1 MLASPFYLHTWKKF
15 VDEGVLDS
23 NRINER
29 ISESWHRCKQANVN
43 PHMNKGQKILSSNF
57 FQDQKK
63 KSEIFLDIAIPQLQ
77 NMRRTIDE
85 LQMMALLIDPDGYV
99 LSLSGNQQTLKRAKH
114 INFIEGVKWTE
125 AAVGTNAIGTALQIE
140 EAIMIS
146 GTEHYSVAS
155 HSWSCAA
162 APIHNDD
169 GKLIGVLDFSCPIEF
184 SHPYM
189 LGMVTSIAHAIERE
203 CSIRVHQN
211 ELHLIHRFL
220 DVIDSDEQVV
230 ICNHRDVIVSAS
242 KKVRERVSNWSR
254 MKLED
259 LMQNG
264 LKPKLEVP
272 IYSNDRMIGKCIYV
286 KENKQGNVFSTSPFI
301 NGVTFPGVIGTS
313 NAFQHTLEE
322 IKLVSPT
329 DASVY
334 VCGETGVGK
343 EYVARAIHENSSRKN
358 GPFIAVNCGSLP
370 KELMESELFGY
381 AEGAFTG
388 ARRQGYK
395 GKFEQA
401 DGGTIFL
408 DEIGE
413 VPPEMQVALLRVLQ
427 ERIVTPIG
435 SSKEVPVNIRII
447 TATHKDLLRLV
458 EEGKFRQD
466 LYYRLHVYPLYV
478 PSLIE
483 RKEDIPYFIQDFC
496 RRKNWNVVFPKN
508 ICNQLSQH
516 AWPGNIRELLNVLER
531 IYILSQGREICGK
544 QISFLLQT
552 MMGNQ
557 NQLELQAENKT
568 EHTLN
573 FREKIQRDS
582 MIEALEKTNGN
593 VSLASKLLD
602 VPRSTFYKRMQKYKL
617 KSRFL

>member
-1 MLASPFYLHTWKKF
+1 MLASPFYLHAWKKF
-15 VDEGVLDS
+15 VNEGVLDS
-23 NRINER
+23 NRINQR

-43 PHMNKGQKILSSNF
+43 PHMNKGQKVLSSNIF
-57 FQDQKK
+57 REQKK
-63 KSEIFLDIAIPQLQ
+63 KSEIFLDIALPQIQ
-77 NMRRTIDE
+77 NLRKTIDE

-99 LSLSGNQQTLKRAKH
+99 LSLSGNKQTLKRAKH

-125 AAVGTNAIGTALQIE
+125 AAVGTNAIGTALEIE

-155 HSWSCAA
+155 HSWSCAP

-169 GKLIGVLDFSCPIEF
+169 GKLIGILDFSCPIEF

-242 KKVRERVSNWSR
+242 KSVRERVTNWSR

-259 LMQNG
+259 LVHHG
-264 LKPKLEVP
+264 LETKLEIPV
-272 IYSNDRMIGKCIYV
+272 YSNERMIGKCMYL
-286 KENKQGNVFSTSPFI
+286 KENKQMNTYSAFTFI
-301 NGVTFPGVIGTS
+301 KGITFPGVTGTS
-313 NAFQHTLEE
+313 KAFQHTLEE

-329 DASVY
+329 DVSVY

-343 EYVARAIHENSSRKN
+343 EYVARAIHENSPRKD

-370 KELMESELFGY
+370 KELIESELFGY

-401 DGGTIFL
+401 NGGTLFL

-427 ERIVTPIG
+427 ERTITPIG

-483 RKEDIPYFIQDFC
+483 RKEDIPYFIQHFC
-496 RRKNWNVVFPKN
+496 EQKNWNVVFPKS
-508 ICNQLSQH
+508 ICNQFLQH
-516 AWPGNIRELLNVLER
+516 TWPGNIRELVNALER
-531 IYILSQGREICGK
+531 IYILSQGREICEK
-544 QISFLLQT
+544 QVALLIQT

-557 NQLELQAENKT
+557 QQLELQVKNKT

-573 FREKIQRDS
+573 FREKIKRDS
-582 MIEALEKTNGN
+582 MIEALQKTNGN
-593 VSLASKLLD
+593 VSLAAKLLD

-617 KSRFL
+617 

>member
-15 VDEGVLDS
+15 LDS

-43 PHMNKGQKILSSNF
+43 PHMNKGQKILSSHIF
-57 FQDQKK
+57 REQKK
-63 KSEIFLDIAIPQLQ
+63 KGEIFLDIALPQIQ
-77 NMRRTIDE
+77 NMRKTIDE

-99 LSLSGNQQTLKRAKH
+99 LSLSGNKQTLKRAKH

-125 AAVGTNAIGTALQIE
+125 AAVGTNAIGTALEIE

-242 KKVRERVSNWSR
+242 KSVRERVTNWSR

-259 LMQNG
+259 LVHHG
-264 LKPKLEVP
+264 LETKLEIPV
-272 IYSNDRMIGKCIYV
+272 YSNERMIGKCMYL
-286 KENKQGNVFSTSPFI
+286 KENKQMNTYSAFTFI
-301 NGVTFPGVIGTS
+301 KGITFPGVTGTS
-313 NAFQHTLEE
+313 KAFQHTLEE

-329 DASVY
+329 DVSVY

-343 EYVARAIHENSSRKN
+343 EYVARAIHENSPRKD

-370 KELMESELFGY
+370 KELIESELFGY

-401 DGGTIFL
+401 NGGTLFL

-427 ERIVTPIG
+427 ERTITPIG

-483 RKEDIPYFIQDFC
+483 RKEDIPYFIQHFC
-496 RRKNWNVVFPKN
+496 EQKNWNVVFPKS
-508 ICNQLSQH
+508 ICNQFLQH
-516 AWPGNIRELLNVLER
+516 TWPGNIRELVNALER
-531 IYILSQGREICGK
+531 IYILSQGREICEK
-544 QISFLLQT
+544 QVALLIQT

-557 NQLELQAENKT
+557 QQLELQVENKT

-582 MIEALEKTNGN
+582 MIEALQKTNGN
-593 VSLASKLLD
+593 VSLAAKLLD

-617 KSRFL
+617 

>member
-15 VDEGVLDS
+15 VNEGVLDS
-23 NRINER
+23 NRINQR

-43 PHMNKGQKILSSNF
+43 PHMNKGQKVLSSNIF
-57 FQDQKK
+57 REQKK
-63 KSEIFLDIAIPQLQ
+63 KSEIFLDIALPQIQ
-77 NMRRTIDE
+77 NMRKTIDE

-99 LSLSGNQQTLKRAKH
+99 LSLSGNKQTLKRAKH

-125 AAVGTNAIGTALQIE
+125 AAVGTNAIGTALEIE

-146 GTEHYSVAS
+146 GTEHYSVVS

-169 GKLIGVLDFSCPIEF
+169 GKLIGILDFSCPIEF

-242 KKVRERVSNWSR
+242 KSVRERVTNWSR

-259 LMQNG
+259 LVHHG
-264 LKPKLEVP
+264 LETKLEIPV
-272 IYSNDRMIGKCIYV
+272 YSNERMIGKCMYL
-286 KENKQGNVFSTSPFI
+286 KENKQMNTYSAFTFI
-301 NGVTFPGVIGTS
+301 KGITFPGVTGTS
-313 NAFQHTLEE
+313 KAFQHTLEE

-343 EYVARAIHENSSRKN
+343 EYVARAIHENSPRKDE
-358 GPFIAVNCGSLP
+358 PFIAVNCGSLP

-401 DGGTIFL
+401 NGGTLFL

-413 VPPEMQVALLRVLQ
+413 VSPEMQVALLRVLQ
-427 ERIVTPIG
+427 ERTITPIG

-483 RKEDIPYFIQDFC
+483 RKEDIPYFIQHFC
-496 RRKNWNVVFPKN
+496 ERKNWNVVFPKS
-508 ICNQLSQH
+508 IYNQFLQH
-516 AWPGNIRELLNVLER
+516 TWPGNIRELVNVLER
-531 IYILSQGREICGK
+531 IYILSQGREICEK
-544 QISFLLQT
+544 QVAFLIQT
-552 MMGNQ
+552 MTGNQ
-557 NQLELQAENKT
+557 QQLELQVENKT

-593 VSLASKLLD
+593 VSLAAKLLN

-617 KSRFL
+617 

>member
-15 VDEGVLDS
+15 IDEGVFDS

-43 PHMNKGQKILSSNF
+43 PYMNKGQKILSSNV
-57 FQDQKK
+57 FQEQKK
-63 KSEIFLDIAIPQLQ
+63 KSEIFLDIALSQIQ
-77 NMRRTIDE
+77 NMRKTIDE

-99 LSLSGNQQTLKRAKH
+99 LSLSGNKQTLKRAKH

-125 AAVGTNAIGTALQIE
+125 AAVGTNAIGTALEIE

-242 KKVRERVSNWSR
+242 KSVRERINNWSR
-254 MKLED
+254 MKLEE
-259 LMQNG
+259 LMHHG
-264 LKPKLEVP
+264 LETKLEIPV
-272 IYSNDRMIGKCIYV
+272 YSNERMIGKCMYL
-286 KENKQGNVFSTSPFI
+286 KKNKQINTYSAFAFIKGITFS
-301 NGVTFPGVIGTS
+301 GVTGTS
-313 NAFQHTLEE
+313 KAFQYTLEE

-343 EYVARAIHENSSRKN
+343 EYVARAIHENSPRKD

-381 AEGAFTG
+381 VEGAFTG

-401 DGGTIFL
+401 HGGTLFL

-427 ERIVTPIG
+427 ERTITPIG

-483 RKEDIPYFIQDFC
+483 RKEDISYFIQHFC
-496 RRKNWNVVFPKN
+496 ERKNWNVVFPKS
-508 ICNQLSQH
+508 ICNQFLQH
-516 AWPGNIRELLNVLER
+516 TWPGNIRELVNVLER
-531 IYILSQGREICGK
+531 IYILSQGREICEK
-544 QISFLLQT
+544 QVAFLLQT

-557 NQLELQAENKT
+557 QQLELQVENKT
-568 EHTLN
+568 EHPLN

-582 MIEALEKTNGN
+582 MIEALQKTNGN
-593 VSLASKLLD
+593 VSLAAKLLD

-617 KSRFL
+617 

>member
-29 ISESWHRCKQANVN
+29 ISESWYRCKQANVN
-43 PHMNKGQKILSSNF
+43 PHMNKGQKILSSNI
-57 FQDQKK
+57 FQNQKK
-63 KSEIFLDIAIPQLQ
+63 KSEIFLDIAIPQIQ
-77 NMRRTIDE
+77 NMRKTIDE

-264 LKPKLEVP
+264 LKSKLEVP
-272 IYSNDRMIGKCIYV
+272 VYSNDRMIGKCIYV
-286 KENKQGNVFSTSPFI
+286 KENKQGNVFSTSPYI
-301 NGVTFPGVIGTS
+301 NGITFPGVIGTS

-329 DASVY
+329 EASVY

-343 EYVARAIHENSSRKN
+343 EYVARAIHENSPRKN

-427 ERIVTPIG
+427 ERTVTPIG

-483 RKEDIPYFIQDFC
+483 RKEDIPYFIQHFC
-496 RRKNWNVVFPKN
+496 ERKNWNVVFPTS
-508 ICNQLSQH
+508 ICNQFSQH
-516 AWPGNIRELLNVLER
+516 KWPGNIRELLNVLER
-531 IYILSQGREICGK
+531 IYILSQGREICEK

-557 NQLELQAENKT
+557 HQLALQTENQT

-582 MIEALEKTNGN
+582 MVEALEKTNGN
-593 VSLASKLLD
+593 VSLAAKLLD

-617 KSRFL
+617 

>member
-15 VDEGVLDS
+15 VNEGVLDS
-23 NRINER
+23 NRINQR

-43 PHMNKGQKILSSNF
+43 PHMNKGQKILSSNI
-57 FQDQKK
+57 FQEQKK
-63 KSEIFLDIAIPQLQ
+63 KSEIFLDIALPQIQ
-77 NMRRTIDE
+77 NMRKTIDE

-99 LSLSGNQQTLKRAKH
+99 LSLSGNKQTLKRAKH

-125 AAVGTNAIGTALQIE
+125 SAVGTNAIGTALEIE

-146 GTEHYSVAS
+146 GTEHYTVAS

-242 KKVRERVSNWSR
+242 KSVRERINNWSR
-254 MKLED
+254 MKVEELMHHGLET
-259 LMQNG
+259 
-264 LKPKLEVP
+264 KLEIPV
-272 IYSNDRMIGKCIYV
+272 YSNERMIGKCMYL
-286 KENKQGNVFSTSPFI
+286 KENKQMNTYSTFTFI
-301 NGVTFPGVIGTS
+301 KGITFPGVTGTS
-313 NAFQHTLEE
+313 RAFQHTLEE

-343 EYVARAIHENSSRKN
+343 EYVARAIHENSPRKD

-401 DGGTIFL
+401 NGGTLFL

-427 ERIVTPIG
+427 ERTITPIG
-435 SSKEVPVNIRII
+435 SSKLVPVNIRII

-483 RKEDIPYFIQDFC
+483 RKEDIPYFIQHFC
-496 RRKNWNVVFPKN
+496 ERKNWNVVFPKS
-508 ICNQLSQH
+508 IYNQFLQH
-516 AWPGNIRELLNVLER
+516 TWPGNIRELVNVLER
-531 IYILSQGREICGK
+531 IYILSQGREICEK
-544 QISFLLQT
+544 QVVFLIQT

-557 NQLELQAENKT
+557 EQLELQAENKT
-568 EHTLN
+568 EHTLH

-582 MIEALEKTNGN
+582 MIEAFQKTNGN
-593 VSLASKLLD
+593 VSLAAKLLN

-617 KSRFL
+617 

>member
-15 VDEGVLDS
+15 INEGVLDS

-63 KSEIFLDIAIPQLQ
+63 KSEIFLDIAIPQIQ
-77 NMRRTIDE
+77 NMRKTIDE
-85 LQMMALLIDPDGYV
+85 LQMMVLLIDPDGYV
-99 LSLSGNQQTLKRAKH
+99 LSLSGNKQTLKRAKH

-125 AAVGTNAIGTALQIE
+125 AAVGTNAIGTALEIE

-242 KKVRERVSNWSR
+242 KSVRERVTNWSR

-259 LMQNG
+259 LVHHG
-264 LKPKLEVP
+264 LETKLEIPV
-272 IYSNDRMIGKCIYV
+272 YSNERMIGKCMYL
-286 KENKQGNVFSTSPFI
+286 KENKQMNTYSAFTFI
-301 NGVTFPGVIGTS
+301 KGITFPGVTGTS
-313 NAFQHTLEE
+313 KAFQHTLEE

-343 EYVARAIHENSSRKN
+343 EYVARAIHENSPRKD

-395 GKFEQA
+395 GKFEQSN
-401 DGGTIFL
+401 GGTLFL

-427 ERIVTPIG
+427 ERTITPIG

-483 RKEDIPYFIQDFC
+483 RKEDIPYFIQHFC
-496 RRKNWNVVFPKN
+496 ERKNWNVVFPKS
-508 ICNQLSQH
+508 ICNQFLQH
-516 AWPGNIRELLNVLER
+516 TWPGNIRELVNALER
-531 IYILSQGREICGK
+531 IYILSQGREICEK
-544 QISFLLQT
+544 QVAFLIQT

-557 NQLELQAENKT
+557 QQLELQVENKT

-582 MIEALEKTNGN
+582 MIEALQKTNGN
-593 VSLASKLLD
+593 VSLAAKLLD

-617 KSRFL
+617 

>member
-15 VDEGVLDS
+15 INEGVLDS
-23 NRINER
+23 NRINQR

-43 PHMNKGQKILSSNF
+43 PHMNKGQKVLSSHIF
-57 FQDQKK
+57 REQKK
-63 KSEIFLDIAIPQLQ
+63 KSEIFLDIALPQIQ
-77 NMRRTIDE
+77 NLRKTIDE
-85 LQMMALLIDPDGYV
+85 LQMMALLINPDGYV
-99 LSLSGNQQTLKRAKH
+99 LSLSGNKQTLKRAKH

-125 AAVGTNAIGTALQIE
+125 AAVGTNAIGTALEIE

-169 GKLIGVLDFSCPIEF
+169 GKLIGILDFSCPIEF

-242 KKVRERVSNWSR
+242 KSVRERINNWSR
-254 MKLED
+254 MKLEE
-259 LMQNG
+259 LMHHG
-264 LKPKLEVP
+264 LETKLEIPV
-272 IYSNDRMIGKCIYV
+272 YSNERMIGKCMYL
-286 KENKQGNVFSTSPFI
+286 KENEQMNTYSALTFI
-301 NGVTFPGVIGTS
+301 KGITFPGVTGTS
-313 NAFQHTLEE
+313 RAFQHTLEE

-343 EYVARAIHENSSRKN
+343 EYVARAIHENSPRKD

-370 KELMESELFGY
+370 KELIESELFGY

-401 DGGTIFL
+401 NGGTLFL

-427 ERIVTPIG
+427 ERTITPIG

-458 EEGKFRQD
+458 EEGNFRQD

-483 RKEDIPYFIQDFC
+483 RKEDIPYFIQHFC
-496 RRKNWNVVFPKN
+496 ERKNWNVVFPKS
-508 ICNQLSQH
+508 ICNQFSQH
-516 AWPGNIRELLNVLER
+516 KWPGNIRELLNVLER
-531 IYILSQGREICGK
+531 IYILSQGREICEK
-544 QISFLLQT
+544 QVALLIQT

-557 NQLELQAENKT
+557 QQLELQVENKT

-582 MIEALEKTNGN
+582 MIEALQKTNGN
-593 VSLASKLLD
+593 VSLAAKLLD

-617 KSRFL
+617 

>member
-15 VDEGVLDS
+15 VNEGVLDS
-23 NRINER
+23 NRINQR

-43 PHMNKGQKILSSNF
+43 PHMNKGQKILSSNI
-57 FQDQKK
+57 FQEQKK
-63 KSEIFLDIAIPQLQ
+63 KSEIFLDIALPQIQ
-77 NMRRTIDE
+77 NMRKTIDE

-99 LSLSGNQQTLKRAKH
+99 LSLSGNKQTLKRAKH

-125 AAVGTNAIGTALQIE
+125 AAVGTNAIGTALEIE

-146 GTEHYSVAS
+146 GTEHYSVVS

-242 KKVRERVSNWSR
+242 KSVRERINNWSR
-254 MKLED
+254 MKLEE
-259 LMQNG
+259 LMHHG
-264 LKPKLEVP
+264 LETKLEIPV
-272 IYSNDRMIGKCIYV
+272 YSNERMIGKCMYL
-286 KENKQGNVFSTSPFI
+286 KENEQMNTYSALTFI
-301 NGVTFPGVIGTS
+301 KGITFPGVTGTS
-313 NAFQHTLEE
+313 RAFQHTLEE

-343 EYVARAIHENSSRKN
+343 EYVARAIHENSPRKD

-401 DGGTIFL
+401 NGGTLFL

-427 ERIVTPIG
+427 ERTITPIG

-483 RKEDIPYFIQDFC
+483 RKEDIPYFIQHFC
-496 RRKNWNVVFPKN
+496 ERKNWNVVFPKS
-508 ICNQLSQH
+508 ICNQFLQH
-516 AWPGNIRELLNVLER
+516 TWPGNIRELVNVLER
-531 IYILSQGREICGK
+531 IYILSQGREICEK
-544 QISFLLQT
+544 QVALLIQT

-557 NQLELQAENKT
+557 QQLELQVENKT

-582 MIEALEKTNGN
+582 MIEALQKTNGN
-593 VSLASKLLD
+593 VSLAAKLLN

-617 KSRFL
+617 

>member
-29 ISESWHRCKQANVN
+29 ISESWYRCKQANVN
-43 PHMNKGQKILSSNF
+43 PHMNKGQKILSSNI

-63 KSEIFLDIAIPQLQ
+63 KSEIFLDIAIPQIQ
-77 NMRRTIDE
+77 NMRKTIDE

-242 KKVRERVSNWSR
+242 KSVRERVSNWSR

-264 LKPKLEVP
+264 LKPILEVP
-272 IYSNDRMIGKCIYV
+272 VYSNDRMIGKCMYV

-301 NGVTFPGVIGTS
+301 SGITFHGVIGTS

-343 EYVARAIHENSSRKN
+343 EYVARAIHENSPRKN

-427 ERIVTPIG
+427 ERTVTPIG
-435 SSKEVPVNIRII
+435 GSKEVPVNIRII

-478 PSLIE
+478 PSLME
-483 RKEDIPYFIQDFC
+483 RKEDIPYFIQHFC
-496 RRKNWNVVFPKN
+496 ERKNWNVVFPKS
-508 ICNQLSQH
+508 ICNQLSHH

-531 IYILSQGREICGK
+531 IYILSQGREICEK

-557 NQLELQAENKT
+557 HQLALQAENKT

-593 VSLASKLLD
+593 VSLAAKLLD

-617 KSRFL
+617 

>member
-29 ISESWHRCKQANVN
+29 ISESWYRCKQANVN
-43 PHMNKGQKILSSNF
+43 PHMNKGQKILSSNI

-63 KSEIFLDIAIPQLQ
+63 KSEIFLDIAIPQIQ
-77 NMRRTIDE
+77 NMRKTIDE

-99 LSLSGNQQTLKRAKH
+99 LSLSGNKQTLQRAKH
-114 INFIEGVKWTE
+114 INFVEGVKWTE
-125 AAVGTNAIGTALQIE
+125 AAVGTNAIGTALEIE

-211 ELHLIHRFL
+211 ELQLIHRFL
-220 DVIDSDEQVV
+220 DVIDSNEQVV

-242 KKVRERVSNWSR
+242 KRVRERVCNWSR
-254 MKLED
+254 MKLAD
-259 LMQNG
+259 LMHYG
-264 LKPKLEVP
+264 LKTKLEVP
-272 IYSNDRMIGKCIYV
+272 VYSNNRMIGKCIYV
-286 KENKQGNVFSTSPFI
+286 KENKQVKSFSTSPFI
-301 NGVTFPGVIGTS
+301 NGITFPGVIGTS
-313 NAFQHTLEE
+313 SVFQHTLEE

-343 EYVARAIHENSSRKN
+343 EYVARAIHENSPRKD

-427 ERIVTPIG
+427 ERTVTPIG

-478 PSLIE
+478 PTLIE
-483 RKEDIPYFIQDFC
+483 RKEDIPYFIKHFC
-496 RRKNWNVVFPKN
+496 EQKNWNVVFPKS
-508 ICNQLSQH
+508 ICNQFYQH
-516 AWPGNIRELLNVLER
+516 TWPGNIRELLNVLER
-531 IYILSQGREICGK
+531 IYILSQGQEICEK

-557 NQLELQAENKT
+557 HQLALQAENKI
-568 EHTLN
+568 ENTLN
-573 FREKIQRDS
+573 FRERIQRDS

-593 VSLASKLLD
+593 VSLAAKLLD

-617 KSRFL
+617 

>member
-1 MLASPFYLHTWKKF
+1 MLASPFYLHAWKKF
-15 VDEGVLDS
+15 VNEGVLDS
-23 NRINER
+23 NRINQR

-43 PHMNKGQKILSSNF
+43 PHMNKGQKVLSSNIF
-57 FQDQKK
+57 REQKK
-63 KSEIFLDIAIPQLQ
+63 KSEIFLDIALPQIQ
-77 NMRRTIDE
+77 NLRKTIDE

-99 LSLSGNQQTLKRAKH
+99 LSLSGNKQTLKRAKY

-125 AAVGTNAIGTALQIE
+125 AAVGTNAIGTALEIE

-169 GKLIGVLDFSCPIEF
+169 GKLIGILDFSCPIEF

-242 KKVRERVSNWSR
+242 KSVRERVTNWSR

-259 LMQNG
+259 LVHHG
-264 LKPKLEVP
+264 LETKLEIPV
-272 IYSNDRMIGKCIYV
+272 YSNERMIGKCMYL
-286 KENKQGNVFSTSPFI
+286 KENKQMNTYSAFTFI
-301 NGVTFPGVIGTS
+301 KGITFPGVTGTS
-313 NAFQHTLEE
+313 KAFQHTLEE

-329 DASVY
+329 DVSVY

-343 EYVARAIHENSSRKN
+343 EYVARAIHENSPRKD

-370 KELMESELFGY
+370 KELIESELFGY

-401 DGGTIFL
+401 NGGTLFL

-427 ERIVTPIG
+427 ERTITPIG

-483 RKEDIPYFIQDFC
+483 RKEDIPYFIQHFC
-496 RRKNWNVVFPKN
+496 EQKNWNVVFPKS
-508 ICNQLSQH
+508 ICNQFLQH
-516 AWPGNIRELLNVLER
+516 TWPGNIRELVNALER
-531 IYILSQGREICGK
+531 IYILSQGREIYEK
-544 QISFLLQT
+544 QVALLIQT

-557 NQLELQAENKT
+557 QQLELQVENKT

-582 MIEALEKTNGN
+582 MIEALQKTNGN
-593 VSLASKLLD
+593 VSLAAKLLD

-617 KSRFL
+617 

>member
-29 ISESWHRCKQANVN
+29 ISESWHRCKEANVD
-43 PHMNKGQKILSSNF
+43 PHINKGQKILSSNI

-63 KSEIFLDIAIPQLQ
+63 KSEIFLDIAIPQIQ
-77 NMRRTIDE
+77 NMRKTIDE

-99 LSLSGNQQTLKRAKH
+99 LSLSGNEQTLKRAKH

-125 AAVGTNAIGTALQIE
+125 AAVGTNAIGTALEIE

-242 KKVRERVSNWSR
+242 KRVRERVCNWSR
-254 MKLED
+254 MKLAD
-259 LMQNG
+259 LMHFG
-264 LKPKLEVP
+264 LKTKLEVP
-272 IYSNDRMIGKCIYV
+272 IYSNNRMIGKCIYV
-286 KENKQGNVFSTSPFI
+286 KENKQVKSFSTFPFI
-301 NGVTFPGVIGTS
+301 NGITFPGVIGTS
-313 NAFQHTLEE
+313 SAFQHTLEE

-343 EYVARAIHENSSRKN
+343 EYVARAIHENSPRKN
-358 GPFIAVNCGSLP
+358 GPFIAVNCGALP

-413 VPPEMQVALLRVLQ
+413 VPPKMQVALLRVLQ
-427 ERIVTPIG
+427 ERTVTPIG
-435 SSKEVPVNIRII
+435 SSIEVPVNIRII

-483 RKEDIPYFIQDFC
+483 RKEDIPYFIQQFC
-496 RRKNWNVVFPKN
+496 ERKNWNIVFPKS
-508 ICNQLSQH
+508 ICNQFALH
-516 AWPGNIRELLNVLER
+516 TWPGNIRELLNVLER
-531 IYILSQGREICGK
+531 IYILSQGREICEK

-552 MMGNQ
+552 IMGNQ
-557 NQLELQAENKT
+557 HQLELQTENKT
-568 EHTLN
+568 ENTLN

-593 VSLASKLLD
+593 VSLAAKLLD

-617 KSRFL
+617 

>member
-15 VDEGVLDS
+15 IDEGVFDS

-29 ISESWHRCKQANVN
+29 ISESWHRCRQANVN
-43 PHMNKGQKILSSNF
+43 PYMNKGQKILSSNV
-57 FQDQKK
+57 FQEQKK
-63 KSEIFLDIAIPQLQ
+63 KSEIFLDIALPQIQ
-77 NMRRTIDE
+77 NMRKTIDE

-99 LSLSGNQQTLKRAKH
+99 LSLSGNKQTLKRAKH

-125 AAVGTNAIGTALQIE
+125 AAVGTNAIGTALEIE

-242 KKVRERVSNWSR
+242 KSVRERINNWSR
-254 MKLED
+254 MKLEE
-259 LMQNG
+259 LMHHG
-264 LKPKLEVP
+264 LETKLEIPV
-272 IYSNDRMIGKCIYV
+272 YSNERMIGKCMYL
-286 KENKQGNVFSTSPFI
+286 KKNKQINTYSAFAFIKGITFS
-301 NGVTFPGVIGTS
+301 GVTGTS
-313 NAFQHTLEE
+313 KAFQHTLEE

-343 EYVARAIHENSSRKN
+343 EYVARAIHENSPRKD

-381 AEGAFTG
+381 VEGAFTG

-401 DGGTIFL
+401 HGGTLFL

-427 ERIVTPIG
+427 ERTITPIG

-483 RKEDIPYFIQDFC
+483 RKEDISYFIQHFC
-496 RRKNWNVVFPKN
+496 ERKNWNVVFPKS
-508 ICNQLSQH
+508 ICNQFLQH
-516 AWPGNIRELLNVLER
+516 TWPGNIRELVNVLER
-531 IYILSQGREICGK
+531 IYILSQGRKYAKSKSLFATNNDGK
-544 QISFLLQT
+544 
-552 MMGNQ
+552 
-557 NQLELQAENKT
+557 
-568 EHTLN
+568 
-573 FREKIQRDS
+573 
-582 MIEALEKTNGN
+582 
-593 VSLASKLLD
+593 
-602 VPRSTFYKRMQKYKL
+602 STTT
-617 KSRFL
+617 

>member
-15 VDEGVLDS
+15 INEGVLDS

-63 KSEIFLDIAIPQLQ
+63 KSEIFLDIAIPQIQ
-77 NMRRTIDE
+77 NMRKTIDE

-99 LSLSGNQQTLKRAKH
+99 LSLSGNKQTLKRAKH

-125 AAVGTNAIGTALQIE
+125 EAVGTNAIGTALEIE

-146 GTEHYSVAS
+146 GTEHYSVVS

-242 KKVRERVSNWSR
+242 KSVRERINNWSR
-254 MKLED
+254 MKLEE
-259 LMQNG
+259 LMHHG
-264 LKPKLEVP
+264 LETKLEIPV
-272 IYSNDRMIGKCIYV
+272 YSNERMIGKCMYL
-286 KENKQGNVFSTSPFI
+286 KENEQMNTYSALPFI
-301 NGVTFPGVIGTS
+301 KGITFSGVTGTS
-313 NAFQHTLEE
+313 KAFQHTLEE

-343 EYVARAIHENSSRKN
+343 EYVARAIHENSPRKD

-401 DGGTIFL
+401 NGGTLFL

-427 ERIVTPIG
+427 ERTITPIG
-435 SSKEVPVNIRII
+435 SSKLVPVNIRII

-483 RKEDIPYFIQDFC
+483 RKEDIPYFIQHYC
-496 RRKNWNVVFPKN
+496 ERKNWNVVFPKS
-508 ICNQLSQH
+508 IYNQFLQH
-516 AWPGNIRELLNVLER
+516 TWPGNIRELVNVLER
-531 IYILSQGREICGK
+531 IYILSQGREICEK
-544 QISFLLQT
+544 QVDFLLQT
-552 MMGNQ
+552 MRGNQ
-557 NQLELQAENKT
+557 QQLELQVENKT
-568 EHTLN
+568 EHTLH

-582 MIEALEKTNGN
+582 MIEALQKTNGN
-593 VSLASKLLD
+593 VSLAAKLLD

-617 KSRFL
+617 

>member
-23 NRINER
+23 NRVNER
-29 ISESWHRCKQANVN
+29 ISESWHRCKVANVN
-43 PHMNKGQKILSSNF
+43 PHMNKGQKILSSNI

-77 NMRRTIDE
+77 NMRKTIDE

-125 AAVGTNAIGTALQIE
+125 AAVGTNAIGTALEIE

-220 DVIDSDEQVV
+220 DVIDSEEQVV

-242 KKVRERVSNWSR
+242 KRVRERVSNWSR

-259 LMQNG
+259 LMHNG

-272 IYSNDRMIGKCIYV
+272 VYSNDRMIGKCIYV
-286 KENKQGNVFSTSPFI
+286 KEKKQGNLFATSPFI
-301 NGVTFPGVIGTS
+301 NGITFPGVIGTS
-313 NAFQHTLEE
+313 KAFQHTLEE

-343 EYVARAIHENSSRKN
+343 EYVARAIHENSPRKN

-427 ERIVTPIG
+427 ERAVTPIG

-483 RKEDIPYFIQDFC
+483 RKEDIPYFIQHFC
-496 RRKNWNVVFPKN
+496 VRKDWNVVFPKS
-508 ICNQLSQH
+508 ICNQFSQH
-516 AWPGNIRELLNVLER
+516 TWPGNIRELLNVLER
-531 IYILSQGREICGK
+531 IYILSQGREICEK

-557 NQLELQAENKT
+557 HQLALQAENKT

-593 VSLASKLLD
+593 VSLAAKLLD

-617 KSRFL
+617 

>member
-15 VDEGVLDS
+15 VNEGVLDS
-23 NRINER
+23 NRINQR

-43 PHMNKGQKILSSNF
+43 PHMNKGQKILSSNI
-57 FQDQKK
+57 FQEQKK
-63 KSEIFLDIAIPQLQ
+63 KREIFLDIALPQIQ
-77 NMRRTIDE
+77 NMRKTIDE

-99 LSLSGNQQTLKRAKH
+99 LSLSGNKQTLKRAKH

-125 AAVGTNAIGTALQIE
+125 SAVGTNAIGTALEIE

-146 GTEHYSVAS
+146 GTEHYTVAS

-242 KKVRERVSNWSR
+242 KSVRERINNWSR
-254 MKLED
+254 MKLEE
-259 LMQNG
+259 LMHHG
-264 LKPKLEVP
+264 LETKLEIPV
-272 IYSNDRMIGKCIYV
+272 YSNERMIGKCMYL
-286 KENKQGNVFSTSPFI
+286 KENKQMNTYSALTFIKGITFS
-301 NGVTFPGVIGTS
+301 GVTGTS
-313 NAFQHTLEE
+313 RAFQHTLEE

-343 EYVARAIHENSSRKN
+343 EYVARAIHENSPRKD

-401 DGGTIFL
+401 NGGTLFL

-427 ERIVTPIG
+427 ERTITPIG
-435 SSKEVPVNIRII
+435 SSKLVPVNIRII

-483 RKEDIPYFIQDFC
+483 RKEDIPYFIQHFC
-496 RRKNWNVVFPKN
+496 ERKNWNVVFPKS
-508 ICNQLSQH
+508 IYNQFLQH
-516 AWPGNIRELLNVLER
+516 TWPGNIRELVNVLER
-531 IYILSQGREICGK
+531 IYILSQGREICEK
-544 QISFLLQT
+544 QVDFLLQT
-552 MMGNQ
+552 MRGNQ
-557 NQLELQAENKT
+557 QQLELQVENKT
-568 EHTLN
+568 EHILH

-582 MIEALEKTNGN
+582 MIEALQKTNGN
-593 VSLASKLLD
+593 VSLAAKLLN

-617 KSRFL
+617 

>member
-15 VDEGVLDS
+15 IDKGVLDS

-43 PHMNKGQKILSSNF
+43 PHMNKGQKILSSNI
-57 FQDQKK
+57 FQEQKK
-63 KSEIFLDIAIPQLQ
+63 KSEIFLDIALPQIQ
-77 NMRRTIDE
+77 NMRKTIDE

-99 LSLSGNQQTLKRAKH
+99 LSLSGNKQTLKRAKH

-125 AAVGTNAIGTALQIE
+125 AAVGTNAIGTALEIE

-169 GKLIGVLDFSCPIEF
+169 GKLIGVLDFSCAIEF

-242 KKVRERVSNWSR
+242 KSVRERVTNWSR

-259 LMQNG
+259 LMRYG
-264 LKPKLEVP
+264 LETKLEIPV
-272 IYSNDRMIGKCIYV
+272 YSNERMIGKCMYL
-286 KENKQGNVFSTSPFI
+286 KENKQMNTYSAFTFIKGITFS
-301 NGVTFPGVIGTS
+301 GVTGT
-313 NAFQHTLEE
+313 NKAFQHTLEE

-343 EYVARAIHENSSRKN
+343 EYVARAIHENSPRKD

-401 DGGTIFL
+401 NGGTLFL

-413 VPPEMQVALLRVLQ
+413 VPSEMQVALLRVLQ
-427 ERIVTPIG
+427 ERTITPIG
-435 SSKEVPVNIRII
+435 SSKEVTVNIRII

-478 PSLIE
+478 PSLLE
-483 RKEDIPYFIQDFC
+483 RKEDIPYFIQHFC
-496 RRKNWNVVFPKN
+496 ERKNWNVVFPKS
-508 ICNQLSQH
+508 ICNQFSQH
-516 AWPGNIRELLNVLER
+516 TWPGNIRELVNVLER
-531 IYILSQGREICGK
+531 IYILSQGREICEK
-544 QISFLLQT
+544 QVAFLLQT

-557 NQLELQAENKT
+557 QQLELQVENKT

-582 MIEALEKTNGN
+582 MIEALQKTNGN
-593 VSLASKLLD
+593 VSLAVKLLD
-602 VPRSTFYKRMQKYKL
+602 VPRSTFYKRMQKFNL
-617 KSRFL
+617 

>member
-23 NRINER
+23 NRINKR

-43 PHMNKGQKILSSNF
+43 PHMNKGQKILSSNI

-63 KSEIFLDIAIPQLQ
+63 KSEIFLDIAIPQMQ
-77 NMRRTIDE
+77 NMRKTIDE

-99 LSLSGNQQTLKRAKH
+99 LSLSGNRQTLKRAKH

-169 GKLIGVLDFSCPIEF
+169 GKLIGVLDFSCLIEF

-272 IYSNDRMIGKCIYV
+272 VYSNDRMIGKCIYV

-301 NGVTFPGVIGTS
+301 NGITFPGVIGTS
-313 NAFQHTLEE
+313 DAFQHTLEE

-343 EYVARAIHENSSRKN
+343 EYVARAIHENSPRKN

-388 ARRQGYK
+388 ARRHGYK

-413 VPPEMQVALLRVLQ
+413 VPAEMQVALLRVLQ
-427 ERIVTPIG
+427 ERTVTPIG
-435 SSKEVPVNIRII
+435 SSKEIPVNIRII

-496 RRKNWNVVFPKN
+496 RRKNWNVAFPKS
-508 ICNQLSQH
+508 ICNQLLQH
-516 AWPGNIRELLNVLER
+516 TWPGNIRELLNVLER
-531 IYILSQGREICGK
+531 IYILSQGRQICEK

-557 NQLELQAENKT
+557 HQLKLQIEKKAD
-568 EHTLN
+568 HTLT
-573 FREKIQRDS
+573 FRERIQRDS

-593 VSLASKLLD
+593 VSLAAKLLD

-617 KSRFL
+617 

>member
-29 ISESWHRCKQANVN
+29 ISESWYRCKQANVN
-43 PHMNKGQKILSSNF
+43 PHMNKGQKILSSNI

-63 KSEIFLDIAIPQLQ
+63 KSEIFLDIAIPQIQ
-77 NMRRTIDE
+77 NMRKTIDE

-99 LSLSGNQQTLKRAKH
+99 LSLSGNEQTLKRAKH

-125 AAVGTNAIGTALQIE
+125 AAVGTNAIGTALEIE

-220 DVIDSDEQVV
+220 DVIDSNEQVV
-230 ICNHRDVIVSAS
+230 ICNHRNVIVSAS
-242 KKVRERVSNWSR
+242 KRIRERVTNWSR

-259 LMQNG
+259 LMYYG
-264 LKPKLEVP
+264 LKTKLEVP
-272 IYSNDRMIGKCIYV
+272 VYSNNRMIGKCIYV
-286 KENKQGNVFSTSPFI
+286 KENKQEKVFSTSLFI
-301 NGVTFPGVIGTS
+301 NGITFPGVIGTS
-313 NAFQHTLEE
+313 DAFQHTLEE

-343 EYVARAIHENSSRKN
+343 EYVARAIHENSPRKN
-358 GPFIAVNCGSLP
+358 GPFIAVNCGALP

-427 ERIVTPIG
+427 ERTVTPIG

-483 RKEDIPYFIQDFC
+483 RKEDIPYFIQHFC
-496 RRKNWNVVFPKN
+496 ERKNWNVVFPKS
-508 ICNQLSQH
+508 ICNQFSQH
-516 AWPGNIRELLNVLER
+516 TWPGNIRELLNALER
-531 IYILSQGREICGK
+531 IYILSQGREICEK

-552 MMGNQ
+552 MMRNQ
-557 NQLELQAENKT
+557 HQLELQTENKT
-568 EHTLN
+568 EDTLN

-593 VSLASKLLD
+593 VSLAAKLLD

-617 KSRFL
+617 

>member
-15 VDEGVLDS
+15 IDEGVFDS

-43 PHMNKGQKILSSNF
+43 PYMNKGQKILSSNV
-57 FQDQKK
+57 FQEQKK
-63 KSEIFLDIAIPQLQ
+63 KSEIFLDIALSQIQ
-77 NMRRTIDE
+77 NMRKTIDE

-99 LSLSGNQQTLKRAKH
+99 LSLSGNKQTLKRAKH

-125 AAVGTNAIGTALQIE
+125 AAVGTNAIGTALEIE

-242 KKVRERVSNWSR
+242 KSVRERINNWSR
-254 MKLED
+254 MKLEE
-259 LMQNG
+259 LMHHG
-264 LKPKLEVP
+264 LETKLEIPV
-272 IYSNDRMIGKCIYV
+272 YSNERMIGKCMYL
-286 KENKQGNVFSTSPFI
+286 KKNKQINTYSAFAFIKGITFS
-301 NGVTFPGVIGTS
+301 GVTGTS
-313 NAFQHTLEE
+313 KAFQHTLEE

-343 EYVARAIHENSSRKN
+343 EYVARAIHENSPRKD

-381 AEGAFTG
+381 VEGAFTG

-401 DGGTIFL
+401 HGGTLFL

-427 ERIVTPIG
+427 ERTITPIG

-483 RKEDIPYFIQDFC
+483 RKEDISYFIQHFC
-496 RRKNWNVVFPKN
+496 ERKNWNVVFPKS
-508 ICNQLSQH
+508 ICNQFLQH
-516 AWPGNIRELLNVLER
+516 TWPGNIRELVNVLER
-531 IYILSQGREICGK
+531 IYILSQGREICEK
-544 QISFLLQT
+544 QVAFLLQT

-557 NQLELQAENKT
+557 QQLELQVENKT
-568 EHTLN
+568 EHPLN

-582 MIEALEKTNGN
+582 MIEVLQKTNGN
-593 VSLASKLLD
+593 VSLAAKLLD

-617 KSRFL
+617 

>member
-15 VDEGVLDS
+15 IDKGVLDS

-43 PHMNKGQKILSSNF
+43 PHMNKGQKILSSNI
-57 FQDQKK
+57 FQEQKK
-63 KSEIFLDIAIPQLQ
+63 KSEIFLDIALPQIQ
-77 NMRRTIDE
+77 NMRKTIDE

-99 LSLSGNQQTLKRAKH
+99 LSLSGNKQTLKRAKH

-125 AAVGTNAIGTALQIE
+125 AAVGTNAIGTALEIE

-169 GKLIGVLDFSCPIEF
+169 GKLIGVLDFSCAIEF

-242 KKVRERVSNWSR
+242 KSVRERVTNWSR

-259 LMQNG
+259 LMRYG
-264 LKPKLEVP
+264 LETKLEIPV
-272 IYSNDRMIGKCIYV
+272 YSNERMIGKCMYL
-286 KENKQGNVFSTSPFI
+286 KENKQMNTYSAFTFIKGITFS
-301 NGVTFPGVIGTS
+301 GVTGTS
-313 NAFQHTLEE
+313 KAFQHTLEE

-343 EYVARAIHENSSRKN
+343 EYVARAIHENSPRKD

-401 DGGTIFL
+401 NGGTLFL

-413 VPPEMQVALLRVLQ
+413 VPSEMQVALLRVLQ
-427 ERIVTPIG
+427 ERTITPIG

-478 PSLIE
+478 PSLLE
-483 RKEDIPYFIQDFC
+483 RKEDIPYFIQHFC
-496 RRKNWNVVFPKN
+496 ERKNWNVVFPKS
-508 ICNQLSQH
+508 ICNQFLQH
-516 AWPGNIRELLNVLER
+516 TWPGNIRELVNVLER
-531 IYILSQGREICGK
+531 IYILSQGREICEK
-544 QISFLLQT
+544 QVAFLLQT

-557 NQLELQAENKT
+557 QQLELQVENKT

-573 FREKIQRDS
+573 FREKIQCDS
-582 MIEALEKTNGN
+582 MIEALQKTNGN
-593 VSLASKLLD
+593 VSLAVKLLD
-602 VPRSTFYKRMQKYKL
+602 VPRSTFYKRMQKFNL
-617 KSRFL
+617 

>member
-29 ISESWHRCKQANVN
+29 ISESWYRCKQANVN
-43 PHMNKGQKILSSNF
+43 PHMNKGQKILSSNI

-63 KSEIFLDIAIPQLQ
+63 KSEIFLDIAIPQIQ
-77 NMRRTIDE
+77 NMRKTIDE

-99 LSLSGNQQTLKRAKH
+99 LSLSGNKQTLQRAKH
-114 INFIEGVKWTE
+114 INFVEGVKWTE
-125 AAVGTNAIGTALQIE
+125 AAVGTNAIGTALEIE

-242 KKVRERVSNWSR
+242 KRVRERVCNWSR

-259 LMQNG
+259 LMQYG
-264 LKPKLEVP
+264 LKFKLEVP
-272 IYSNDRMIGKCIYV
+272 VYSNNRMIGKCIYV
-286 KENKQGNVFSTSPFI
+286 KENKQGNLFSTAPLI
-301 NGVTFPGVIGTS
+301 NGITFPGVIGTS
-313 NAFQHTLEE
+313 SAFQHTLEE

-343 EYVARAIHENSSRKN
+343 EYVARAIHENSPRKN

-427 ERIVTPIG
+427 ERKVNPIG
-435 SSKEVPVNIRII
+435 SSKEIPVNIRII

-478 PSLIE
+478 PTLIE
-483 RKEDIPYFIQDFC
+483 RKEDIPYFIKHFC
-496 RRKNWNVVFPKN
+496 EQKNWNVVFPKS
-508 ICNQLSQH
+508 ICNQFYQH
-516 AWPGNIRELLNVLER
+516 TWSGNIRELLNVLER
-531 IYILSQGREICGK
+531 IYILSQGQEICEK

-557 NQLELQAENKT
+557 HQLALQAENKI
-568 EHTLN
+568 ENTLN
-573 FREKIQRDS
+573 FRERIQRDS

-593 VSLASKLLD
+593 VSLAAKLLD

-617 KSRFL
+617 

>member
-15 VDEGVLDS
+15 INEGVLDS
-23 NRINER
+23 NRINQR

-43 PHMNKGQKILSSNF
+43 PHMNKGQKVLSSHIF
-57 FQDQKK
+57 REQKK
-63 KSEIFLDIAIPQLQ
+63 KSEIFLDIALPQIQ
-77 NMRRTIDE
+77 NLRKTIDE

-99 LSLSGNQQTLKRAKH
+99 LSLSGNKQTLKRAKH

-125 AAVGTNAIGTALQIE
+125 AAVGTNAIGTALEIE

-146 GTEHYSVAS
+146 GTEHYSVVS

-169 GKLIGVLDFSCPIEF
+169 GKLIGILDFSCPIEF

-242 KKVRERVSNWSR
+242 KSVRERVTNWSR
-254 MKLED
+254 IKLED
-259 LMQNG
+259 LVHHG
-264 LKPKLEVP
+264 LETKLEIPV
-272 IYSNDRMIGKCIYV
+272 YSNERMIGKCMYL
-286 KENKQGNVFSTSPFI
+286 KENKQMNTYSAFTFI
-301 NGVTFPGVIGTS
+301 KGITFPGVTGTS
-313 NAFQHTLEE
+313 KAFQHTLKE

-343 EYVARAIHENSSRKN
+343 EYVARAIHENSPRKD

-401 DGGTIFL
+401 NGGTLFL

-427 ERIVTPIG
+427 ERTITPIG

-483 RKEDIPYFIQDFC
+483 RKEDIPYFIQHFC
-496 RRKNWNVVFPKN
+496 ERKNWNVVFPKS
-508 ICNQLSQH
+508 ICNQFLQH
-516 AWPGNIRELLNVLER
+516 TWPGNIRELVNVLER
-531 IYILSQGREICGK
+531 IYILSQGREICEK
-544 QISFLLQT
+544 QVAFLIQT
-552 MMGNQ
+552 MTGNQ
-557 NQLELQAENKT
+557 QQLELQVENKT

-593 VSLASKLLD
+593 VSLAAKLLN

-617 KSRFL
+617 

>member
-15 VDEGVLDS
+15 IDEGVFDS

-29 ISESWHRCKQANVN
+29 ISESWHRCRQANVN
-43 PHMNKGQKILSSNF
+43 PYMNKGQKILSSNV
-57 FQDQKK
+57 FQEQKK
-63 KSEIFLDIAIPQLQ
+63 KSEIFLDIALPQIQ
-77 NMRRTIDE
+77 NMRKTIDE

-99 LSLSGNQQTLKRAKH
+99 LSLSGNKQTLKRAKH

-125 AAVGTNAIGTALQIE
+125 AAVGTNAIGTALEIE

-146 GTEHYSVAS
+146 GTEHYSVVS

-169 GKLIGVLDFSCPIEF
+169 GKLIGVLNFSCPIEF

-189 LGMVTSIAHAIERE
+189 LGMVTSMAHAIERE

-242 KKVRERVSNWSR
+242 KSVRERINNWSR
-254 MKLED
+254 MKLEE
-259 LMQNG
+259 LMHHG
-264 LKPKLEVP
+264 LETKLEIPV
-272 IYSNDRMIGKCIYV
+272 YSNERMIGKCMYL
-286 KENKQGNVFSTSPFI
+286 KKNKQINTYSAFAFIKGITFS
-301 NGVTFPGVIGTS
+301 GVTGTS
-313 NAFQHTLEE
+313 KAFQHTLEE

-343 EYVARAIHENSSRKN
+343 EYVARAIHENSPRKD

-401 DGGTIFL
+401 HGGTLFL

-427 ERIVTPIG
+427 ERTITPIG
-435 SSKEVPVNIRII
+435 SSKLVPVNIRII

-483 RKEDIPYFIQDFC
+483 RKEDIPYFIQHFC
-496 RRKNWNVVFPKN
+496 ERKNWNVVFPKS
-508 ICNQLSQH
+508 IYNQFLQH
-516 AWPGNIRELLNVLER
+516 TWPGNIRELVNVLER
-531 IYILSQGREICGK
+531 IYILSQGREICEK
-544 QISFLLQT
+544 QVAFLLQT
-552 MMGNQ
+552 MRGNQ
-557 NQLELQAENKT
+557 QQLELQVENKT
-568 EHTLN
+568 EHTLH

-582 MIEALEKTNGN
+582 MIEALQKTNGN
-593 VSLASKLLD
+593 VSLAAKLLN

-617 KSRFL
+617 

>member
-1 MLASPFYLHTWKKF
+1 MLASPFYLHAWKKF
-15 VDEGVLDS
+15 VNEGVLDS
-23 NRINER
+23 NRINQR

-43 PHMNKGQKILSSNF
+43 PHMNKGQKVLSSNIF
-57 FQDQKK
+57 REQKK
-63 KSEIFLDIAIPQLQ
+63 KSEIFLDIALPQIQ
-77 NMRRTIDE
+77 NLRKTIDE

-99 LSLSGNQQTLKRAKH
+99 LSLSGNKQTLKRAKH

-125 AAVGTNAIGTALQIE
+125 AAVGTNAIGTALEIE

-169 GKLIGVLDFSCPIEF
+169 GKLIGILDFSCPIEF

-242 KKVRERVSNWSR
+242 KSVRERVTNWSR

-259 LMQNG
+259 LVHHG
-264 LKPKLEVP
+264 LETKLEIPV
-272 IYSNDRMIGKCIYV
+272 YSNERMIGKCMYL
-286 KENKQGNVFSTSPFI
+286 KENKQMNTYSAFTFI
-301 NGVTFPGVIGTS
+301 KGITFPGVTGTS
-313 NAFQHTLEE
+313 KAFQHTLEE

-329 DASVY
+329 DVSVY

-343 EYVARAIHENSSRKN
+343 EYVARAIHENSPRKD

-370 KELMESELFGY
+370 KELIESELFGY

-401 DGGTIFL
+401 NGGTLFL

-427 ERIVTPIG
+427 ERTITPIG

-483 RKEDIPYFIQDFC
+483 RKEDIPYFIQHFC
-496 RRKNWNVVFPKN
+496 EQKNWNVVFPKS
-508 ICNQLSQH
+508 ICNQFLQH
-516 AWPGNIRELLNVLER
+516 TWPGNIRELVNALER
-531 IYILSQGREICGK
+531 IYILSQGREICEK
-544 QISFLLQT
+544 QVALLIQT

-557 NQLELQAENKT
+557 QQLELQVKNKT

-573 FREKIQRDS
+573 FREKIKRDS
-582 MIEALEKTNGN
+582 MIEALQKTNGN
-593 VSLASKLLD
+593 VSLAAKLLD

-617 KSRFL
+617 

>member
-29 ISESWHRCKQANVN
+29 ISESWYRCKQANVN
-43 PHMNKGQKILSSNF
+43 PHMNKGQKILSSNV

-63 KSEIFLDIAIPQLQ
+63 KSEIFLDIAIPQIQ
-77 NMRRTIDE
+77 NMRKTIDE

-99 LSLSGNQQTLKRAKH
+99 LSLSGNKQTLQRAKQ

-125 AAVGTNAIGTALQIE
+125 AAVGTNAIGTALEIE

-211 ELHLIHRFL
+211 ELQLIHRFL

-242 KKVRERVSNWSR
+242 KRVRERVCNWSR

-259 LMQNG
+259 LMHYG
-264 LKPKLEVP
+264 LKTKLEVP
-272 IYSNDRMIGKCIYV
+272 VYSNNRMIGKCIYV
-286 KENKQGNVFSTSPFI
+286 KGNKQVKSFSTSPFI
-301 NGVTFPGVIGTS
+301 NGITFPGVIGTS
-313 NAFQHTLEE
+313 SAFQHTLEE

-343 EYVARAIHENSSRKN
+343 EYVARAIHENSPRKN

-427 ERIVTPIG
+427 ERTVNPIG
-435 SSKEVPVNIRII
+435 SSKEIPVNIRIV

-483 RKEDIPYFIQDFC
+483 RKEDIPYFIKHFC
-496 RRKNWNVVFPKN
+496 KQKNWNVVFPKS
-508 ICNQLSQH
+508 ICNQFYQH
-516 AWPGNIRELLNVLER
+516 TWPGNIRELLNVLER
-531 IYILSQGREICGK
+531 IYILSQGREICEK

-557 NQLELQAENKT
+557 HQLALQEENKT
-568 EHTLN
+568 ENTLN

-593 VSLASKLLD
+593 VSLAAKLLD

-617 KSRFL
+617 

>member
-29 ISESWHRCKQANVN
+29 VSESWYRCKQANVN
-43 PHMNKGQKILSSNF
+43 PHMNKGQKILSSNI

-63 KSEIFLDIAIPQLQ
+63 KSEIFLDIAIPQIQ
-77 NMRRTIDE
+77 NMRKTIDE

-99 LSLSGNQQTLKRAKH
+99 LSLSGNEQTLKRAKH

-125 AAVGTNAIGTALQIE
+125 AAVGTNAIGTALEIE

-220 DVIDSDEQVV
+220 DVIDSNEQVV
-230 ICNHRDVIVSAS
+230 ICNHRNVIVSAS
-242 KKVRERVSNWSR
+242 KRIRERVTNWSR

-259 LMQNG
+259 LMYYG
-264 LKPKLEVP
+264 LKTKLEVP
-272 IYSNDRMIGKCIYV
+272 VYSNNRMIGKCIYV
-286 KENKQGNVFSTSPFI
+286 KENKQEKLFSTSLFI
-301 NGVTFPGVIGTS
+301 NGITFPGVIGTS
-313 NAFQHTLEE
+313 DAFQHTLEE
-322 IKLVSPT
+322 IKLVSTT

-343 EYVARAIHENSSRKN
+343 EYVARAIHENSPRKN
-358 GPFIAVNCGSLP
+358 GPFIAVNCGALP

-427 ERIVTPIG
+427 ERTVTPIG

-483 RKEDIPYFIQDFC
+483 RKEDIPYFIQHFC
-496 RRKNWNVVFPKN
+496 ERKNWNVVFPKS
-508 ICNQLSQH
+508 ICNQFSQH
-516 AWPGNIRELLNVLER
+516 TWPGNIRELLNVLER
-531 IYILSQGREICGK
+531 IYILSQGREICEK

-552 MMGNQ
+552 MIGNQ
-557 NQLELQAENKT
+557 HQLELQAENKT
-568 EHTLN
+568 ENALN

-593 VSLASKLLD
+593 VSLAAKLLD

-617 KSRFL
+617 

>member
-15 VDEGVLDS
+15 VNEGVLDS
-23 NRINER
+23 NRINQR

-43 PHMNKGQKILSSNF
+43 PHMNKGQKILSSNI
-57 FQDQKK
+57 FQEQKK
-63 KSEIFLDIAIPQLQ
+63 KSEIFLDIALPQIQ
-77 NMRRTIDE
+77 NMRKTIDE

-99 LSLSGNQQTLKRAKH
+99 LSLSGNKQTLKRAKH

-125 AAVGTNAIGTALQIE
+125 AAVGTNAIGTALEIE

-146 GTEHYSVAS
+146 GTEHYTVAS

-242 KKVRERVSNWSR
+242 KSVRERINNWSR
-254 MKLED
+254 MKVEELMHHGLET
-259 LMQNG
+259 
-264 LKPKLEVP
+264 KLEIPV
-272 IYSNDRMIGKCIYV
+272 YSNERMIGKCMYL
-286 KENKQGNVFSTSPFI
+286 KENKQMNTYSTFTFI
-301 NGVTFPGVIGTS
+301 KGITFPGVTGTS
-313 NAFQHTLEE
+313 RAFQHTLEE

-343 EYVARAIHENSSRKN
+343 EYVARAIHENSPRKD

-401 DGGTIFL
+401 NGGTLFL

-427 ERIVTPIG
+427 ERTITPIG
-435 SSKEVPVNIRII
+435 SSKLVPVNIRII

-483 RKEDIPYFIQDFC
+483 RKEDIPYFIQHFC
-496 RRKNWNVVFPKN
+496 ERKNWNVVFPKS
-508 ICNQLSQH
+508 IYNQFLQH
-516 AWPGNIRELLNVLER
+516 TWPGNIRELVNVLER
-531 IYILSQGREICGK
+531 IYILSQGREICEK
-544 QISFLLQT
+544 QVDFLLQT
-552 MMGNQ
+552 MRGNQ
-557 NQLELQAENKT
+557 QQLELQVENKT
-568 EHTLN
+568 EHTLH

-582 MIEALEKTNGN
+582 MIEALQKTNGN
-593 VSLASKLLD
+593 VSLAAKLLN

-617 KSRFL
+617 

>member
-15 VDEGVLDS
+15 INEGVLDS

-43 PHMNKGQKILSSNF
+43 PHMNKDQKILSSNI

-63 KSEIFLDIAIPQLQ
+63 KSEIFLNIAIPQIQ
-77 NMRRTIDE
+77 NMRKTIDE

-99 LSLSGNQQTLKRAKH
+99 LSLSGNKQTLKRAKH

-125 AAVGTNAIGTALQIE
+125 AAVGTNAIGTALEIE

-242 KKVRERVSNWSR
+242 KSVRERINNWSR
-254 MKLED
+254 MKLEE
-259 LMQNG
+259 LMHHG
-264 LKPKLEVP
+264 LEIKLEIPV
-272 IYSNDRMIGKCIYV
+272 YSNERMIGKCMYL
-286 KENKQGNVFSTSPFI
+286 KENKQMNTYSAFTFI
-301 NGVTFPGVIGTS
+301 KGITFPGVTGTS
-313 NAFQHTLEE
+313 KAFQHTLEE

-343 EYVARAIHENSSRKN
+343 EYVARAIHENSPRKD

-401 DGGTIFL
+401 NGGTLFL

-427 ERIVTPIG
+427 ERTITPIG

-458 EEGKFRQD
+458 EEGEFRQD

-483 RKEDIPYFIQDFC
+483 RKEDIPYFIQHFC
-496 RRKNWNVVFPKN
+496 ERKNWNVVFPKS
-508 ICNQLSQH
+508 ICNQFLQH
-516 AWPGNIRELLNVLER
+516 TWPGNIRELVNALER
-531 IYILSQGREICGK
+531 IYILSQGREICEK
-544 QISFLLQT
+544 QVALLIQT

-557 NQLELQAENKT
+557 QQLELQVENKT

-582 MIEALEKTNGN
+582 MIEALQKTNGN
-593 VSLASKLLD
+593 VSLAAKLLD

-617 KSRFL
+617 

>member
-15 VDEGVLDS
+15 VNEGVLDS
-23 NRINER
+23 NRINQR

-43 PHMNKGQKILSSNF
+43 PHINKGQKVLSSNIF
-57 FQDQKK
+57 REQKK
-63 KSEIFLDIAIPQLQ
+63 KSEIFLDIALPQIQ
-77 NMRRTIDE
+77 NMRKTIDE

-99 LSLSGNQQTLKRAKH
+99 LSLSGNKQTLKRAKH

-125 AAVGTNAIGTALQIE
+125 AAVGTNAIGTALEIE

-146 GTEHYSVAS
+146 GTEHYSVVS

-169 GKLIGVLDFSCPIEF
+169 GKLIGILDFSCPIEF

-242 KKVRERVSNWSR
+242 KSVRERVTNWSR

-259 LMQNG
+259 LVHHG
-264 LKPKLEVP
+264 LETKLEIPV
-272 IYSNDRMIGKCIYV
+272 YSNERMIGKCMYL
-286 KENKQGNVFSTSPFI
+286 KENKQMNTYSAFTFI
-301 NGVTFPGVIGTS
+301 KGITFPGVTGTS
-313 NAFQHTLEE
+313 KAFQHTLEE

-343 EYVARAIHENSSRKN
+343 EYVARAIHENSLRKD

-401 DGGTIFL
+401 NGGTLFL

-427 ERIVTPIG
+427 ERTITPIG

-478 PSLIE
+478 PSLLE
-483 RKEDIPYFIQDFC
+483 RKEDIPYFIQHFC
-496 RRKNWNVVFPKN
+496 ERKNWNVVFPKS
-508 ICNQLSQH
+508 ICNQFLQH
-516 AWPGNIRELLNVLER
+516 TWPGNIRELVNVLER
-531 IYILSQGREICGK
+531 IYILSQGREICEK
-544 QISFLLQT
+544 QVAFLIQT

-557 NQLELQAENKT
+557 QQLELQVENKT
-568 EHTLN
+568 EQTLH

-582 MIEALEKTNGN
+582 MIEALQKTNGN
-593 VSLASKLLD
+593 VSLAAKLLD

-617 KSRFL
+617 

>member
-15 VDEGVLDS
+15 VNEGVLDS
-23 NRINER
+23 NRINQR

-43 PHMNKGQKILSSNF
+43 PHMNKGQKVLSSNIF
-57 FQDQKK
+57 REQKK
-63 KSEIFLDIAIPQLQ
+63 KSEIFLDIALPQIQ
-77 NMRRTIDE
+77 NMRKTIDE

-99 LSLSGNQQTLKRAKH
+99 LSLSGNKQTLKRAKH

-125 AAVGTNAIGTALQIE
+125 AAVGTNAIGTALEIE

-169 GKLIGVLDFSCPIEF
+169 GKLIGVLNFSCPIEF

-242 KKVRERVSNWSR
+242 KSVRERVTNWSR

-259 LMQNG
+259 LMRYG
-264 LKPKLEVP
+264 LETKLEIPV
-272 IYSNDRMIGKCIYV
+272 YSNERMIGKCMYL
-286 KENKQGNVFSTSPFI
+286 KENKQMNTYSAFTFIKGITFS
-301 NGVTFPGVIGTS
+301 GVTGTS
-313 NAFQHTLEE
+313 KAFQHTLEE

-343 EYVARAIHENSSRKN
+343 EYVARAIHENSPRKD

-370 KELMESELFGY
+370 KELIESELFGY

-401 DGGTIFL
+401 NGGTLFL

-413 VPPEMQVALLRVLQ
+413 VPSEMQVALLRVLQ
-427 ERIVTPIG
+427 ERTITPIG
-435 SSKEVPVNIRII
+435 SSKLVPVNIRII

-478 PSLIE
+478 PSLLE
-483 RKEDIPYFIQDFC
+483 RKEDIPYFIQHFC
-496 RRKNWNVVFPKN
+496 ERKNWNVVFPKS
-508 ICNQLSQH
+508 ICNQFLQH
-516 AWPGNIRELLNVLER
+516 TWPGNIRELVNVLER
-531 IYILSQGREICGK
+531 IYILSQGREICEK
-544 QISFLLQT
+544 QVAFLLQT

-557 NQLELQAENKT
+557 QQLELQVENKT

-582 MIEALEKTNGN
+582 MIEALQKTNGN
-593 VSLASKLLD
+593 VSLAAKLLD
-602 VPRSTFYKRMQKYKL
+602 VPRSTFYKRMQKFNL
-617 KSRFL
+617 

>member
-29 ISESWHRCKQANVN
+29 ISESWYRCKQANVN
-43 PHMNKGQKILSSNF
+43 PHMNKGRKILSSNI

-63 KSEIFLDIAIPQLQ
+63 KSEIFLDIAIPQIQ
-77 NMRRTIDE
+77 NMRKTIDE

-99 LSLSGNQQTLKRAKH
+99 LSLSGNEQTLKRAKH

-125 AAVGTNAIGTALQIE
+125 AAVGTNAIGTALEIE

-220 DVIDSDEQVV
+220 DVIDSNEQVV
-230 ICNHRDVIVSAS
+230 ICNHRNVIVSAS
-242 KKVRERVSNWSR
+242 KRIRERVTNWSR

-259 LMQNG
+259 LMHYG
-264 LKPKLEVP
+264 LKTKLEVP
-272 IYSNDRMIGKCIYV
+272 VYSNNRMIGKCIYV
-286 KENKQGNVFSTSPFI
+286 KKNKQEKSFSTSPFI
-301 NGVTFPGVIGTS
+301 NGITFPGVIGTS
-313 NAFQHTLEE
+313 DAFQHTLEE

-343 EYVARAIHENSSRKN
+343 EYVARTIHENSPRKN
-358 GPFIAVNCGSLP
+358 GPFIAVNCGALP

-413 VPPEMQVALLRVLQ
+413 VPPVMQVALLRVLQ
-427 ERIVTPIG
+427 ERTVTPIG

-483 RKEDIPYFIQDFC
+483 RKEDIPYFIQQFC
-496 RRKNWNVVFPKN
+496 ERKNWNIVFPKS
-508 ICNQLSQH
+508 ICNQFALH
-516 AWPGNIRELLNVLER
+516 TWPGNIRELLNVLER
-531 IYILSQGREICGK
+531 IYILSQGREICEK

-557 NQLELQAENKT
+557 HQLELQTENKT
-568 EHTLN
+568 ENTLN

-593 VSLASKLLD
+593 ISLAAKLLD

-617 KSRFL
+617 

>member
-15 VDEGVLDS
+15 IDEGVFDS

-29 ISESWHRCKQANVN
+29 ISESWHRCRQANVN
-43 PHMNKGQKILSSNF
+43 PYMNKGQKILSSNV
-57 FQDQKK
+57 FQEQKK
-63 KSEIFLDIAIPQLQ
+63 RSEIFLDIALPQIQ
-77 NMRRTIDE
+77 NMRKTIDE

-99 LSLSGNQQTLKRAKH
+99 LSLSGNKQTLKRAKH

-125 AAVGTNAIGTALQIE
+125 AAVGTNAIGTALEIE

-169 GKLIGVLDFSCPIEF
+169 GKLIGVLDFSCQIEF

-242 KKVRERVSNWSR
+242 KSVRERINNWSR
-254 MKLED
+254 MKLEE
-259 LMQNG
+259 LMHHG
-264 LKPKLEVP
+264 LETKLEIPV
-272 IYSNDRMIGKCIYV
+272 YSNERMIGKCMYL
-286 KENKQGNVFSTSPFI
+286 KKNKQINTYSAFAFIKGITFS
-301 NGVTFPGVIGTS
+301 GVTGTS
-313 NAFQHTLEE
+313 KAFQHTLEE

-343 EYVARAIHENSSRKN
+343 EYVARAIHENSPRKD

-381 AEGAFTG
+381 VEGAFTG

-401 DGGTIFL
+401 HGGTLFL

-427 ERIVTPIG
+427 ERTITPIG

-483 RKEDIPYFIQDFC
+483 RKEDISYFIQHFC
-496 RRKNWNVVFPKN
+496 ERKNWNVVFPKS
-508 ICNQLSQH
+508 ICNQFLQH
-516 AWPGNIRELLNVLER
+516 TWPGNIRELVNVLER
-531 IYILSQGREICGK
+531 IYILSQGREICEK
-544 QISFLLQT
+544 QVAFLLQT

-557 NQLELQAENKT
+557 QQLELQVENKT
-568 EHTLN
+568 EHPLN

-582 MIEALEKTNGN
+582 MIEVLQKTNGN
-593 VSLASKLLD
+593 VSLAAKLLD

-617 KSRFL
+617 

>member
-15 VDEGVLDS
+15 IDEGVFDS

-29 ISESWHRCKQANVN
+29 ISESWHRCRQANVN
-43 PHMNKGQKILSSNF
+43 PYMNKGQKILSSNV
-57 FQDQKK
+57 FQEQKK
-63 KSEIFLDIAIPQLQ
+63 KSEIFLDIALPQIQ
-77 NMRRTIDE
+77 NMRKTIDE

-99 LSLSGNQQTLKRAKH
+99 LSLSGNKQTLKRAKH

-125 AAVGTNAIGTALQIE
+125 AAVGTNAIGTALEIE

-242 KKVRERVSNWSR
+242 KSVRERINNWSR
-254 MKLED
+254 MKLEE
-259 LMQNG
+259 LMHHG
-264 LKPKLEVP
+264 LETKIEIPV
-272 IYSNDRMIGKCIYV
+272 YSNERMIGKCMYL
-286 KENKQGNVFSTSPFI
+286 KKNKQINTYSAFAFIKGITFS
-301 NGVTFPGVIGTS
+301 GVTGTS
-313 NAFQHTLEE
+313 KAFQHTLEE

-343 EYVARAIHENSSRKN
+343 EYVARAIHENSPRKD

-381 AEGAFTG
+381 VEGAFTG

-401 DGGTIFL
+401 HGGTLFL

-427 ERIVTPIG
+427 ERTITPIG

-483 RKEDIPYFIQDFC
+483 RKEDISYFIQHFC
-496 RRKNWNVVFPKN
+496 ERKNWNVVFPKS
-508 ICNQLSQH
+508 ICNQFLQH
-516 AWPGNIRELLNVLER
+516 TWPGNIRELVNVLER
-531 IYILSQGREICGK
+531 IYILSQGREICEK
-544 QISFLLQT
+544 QVAFLLQT

-557 NQLELQAENKT
+557 QQLELQVENKT
-568 EHTLN
+568 EHPLN

-582 MIEALEKTNGN
+582 MIEVLQKTNGN
-593 VSLASKLLD
+593 VSLAAKLLD

-617 KSRFL
+617 